1 MTPSLLPPA
10 ALRRSLLALPL
21 LATLALS
28 GVAVSARAAVDAAQF
43 EQAVDR
49 LQQAAPG
56 QSDAIDDTLQRFQR
70 LHAADPADPVLRAYL
85 GAATS
90 MRATTTWM
98 PWKKIQHAEDGLAL
112 IDKALAQL
120 TPAHDAALHRGVPAV
135 LETRFVAA
143 GTFLALPSM
152 FNRGE
157 RGRQQLELVL
167 KSPLFDA
174 APLPFRAAV
183 WLRAAKQAGQD
194 GQGEQRRQW
203 LQKVAASGAPQA
215 AQARRQ
221 LEAL

>member
-1 MTPSLLPPA
+1 MPRTLLSPS
-10 ALRRSLLALPL
+10 ALRRAALVLPL
-21 LATLALS
+21 AAALL
-28 GVAVSARAAVDAAQF
+28 GALMPLDAAAAIDAAAF
-43 EQAVDR
+43 EQAVER
-49 LQQAAPG
+49 LQQATPG
-56 QSDAIDDTLQRFQR
+56 QADAIEDTLLRFQR
-70 LHAADPADPVLRAYL
+70 LQAAEPADPVLRAYL

-120 TPAHDAALHRGVPAV
+120 TPAHEAPLHRGVPAV
-135 LETRFVAA
+135 LEARFVAA

-157 RGRQQLELVL
+157 RGRQQLDLVL

-174 APLPFRAAV
+174 APAPFRAAV
-183 WLRAAKQAGQD
+183 WLRAARLAEQD
-194 GQGEQRRQW
+194 GQPDQRRQW
-203 LQKVAASGAPQA
+203 LQKVAASDAPQA
-215 AQARRQ
+215 VAARRQ